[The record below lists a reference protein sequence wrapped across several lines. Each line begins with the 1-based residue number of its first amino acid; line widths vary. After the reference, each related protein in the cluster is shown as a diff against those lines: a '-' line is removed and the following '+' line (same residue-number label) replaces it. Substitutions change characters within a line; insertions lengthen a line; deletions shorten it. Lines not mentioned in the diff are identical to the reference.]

1 MYSLIIIDDEE
12 ETLEAL
18 TDCFPW
24 EIIGFQ
30 VIGSFRFASVAL
42 DFCQKTMPDV
52 VLTDIRLPLKSGFD
66 ILDAL
71 SRKENKP
78 LFCVMSAYDEFRYA
92 KQAIQ
97 YGVQDYLVKPVSLDE
112 LTKTFTRIKEILDA
126 RAPLPSPDK
135 ENDGIYNVLVRN
147 AIELMKKRT
156 RECTLSVV
164 ADELGV
170 SESYLS
176 RLFKK
181 ETGIN
186 FQKYLQDIKMATAI
200 SMLTPPAKYR
210 NKEIAEALGYTDSQN
225 FCRTFR
231 KVYGMTP
238 IEYRNSRKNKK

>member
-18 TDCFPW
+18 TDYYPW
-24 EIIGFQ
+24 ESIGFE
-30 VIGSFRFASVAL
+30 VIGSFKFANVAL
-42 DFCQKTMPDV
+42 SFCEKTMPDV

-66 ILDAL
+66 ILDVL
-71 SRKENKP
+71 STKENKP
-78 LFCVMSAYDEFRYA
+78 FFCVMSAYDEFRYA
-92 KQAIQ
+92 KQAIK

-112 LTKTFTRIKEILDA
+112 LTRTFTKIKELLDA
-126 RAPLPSPDK
+126 RTPPAS
-135 ENDGIYNVLVRN
+135 NSGVQDGIENVLVRK

-156 RECTLSVV
+156 RECTLSVA

-200 SMLTPPAKYR
+200 SMLEPPAKYR
-210 NKEIAEALGYTDSQN
+210 NKEIADALGYTDSQN

-238 IEYRNSRKNKK
+238 IEYRNSRKKKQ